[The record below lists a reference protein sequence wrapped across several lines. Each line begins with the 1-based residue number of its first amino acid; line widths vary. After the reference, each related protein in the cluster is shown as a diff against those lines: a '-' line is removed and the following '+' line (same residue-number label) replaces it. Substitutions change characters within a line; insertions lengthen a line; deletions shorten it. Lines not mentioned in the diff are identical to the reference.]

1 MESPA
6 IRRKLEEDENKNRR
20 SGGGGGGANGNSSGY
35 EDGRGNAVEND
46 NSRFIANQRLT
57 TQQNIDQQDI
67 QLEALGSAVDRLGD
81 MTGAINT
88 GFYNLSP
95 HISYI

>member
-20 SGGGGGGANGNSSGY
+20 SGGGGGGITGNSSGY
-35 EDGRGNAVEND
+35 EDGRGNAIEND

-88 GFYNLSP
+88 GFFIIYP
-95 HISYI
+95 PTY